1 MHNLASNVLL
11 VYNPRTK
18 YYKPD
23 SYRLDPYR
31 LPSSVYP
38 SLTYNGGLFY
48 SLYRDA
54 NPLMEETYPPGTR
67 VECIDPSS
75 QMLLAGTVI
84 DIPLHSDPTG
94 LSM

>member
-1 MHNLASNVLL
+1 MHNLASNALL

-18 YYKPD
+18 YYEPD